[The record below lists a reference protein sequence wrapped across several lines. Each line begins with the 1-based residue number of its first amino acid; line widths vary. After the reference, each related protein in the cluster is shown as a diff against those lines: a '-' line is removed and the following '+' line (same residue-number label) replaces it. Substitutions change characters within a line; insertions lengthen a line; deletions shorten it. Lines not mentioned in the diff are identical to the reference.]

1 MRTDK
6 EKMKGKTK
14 NRIFFFLAV
23 LACLICI
30 AIIGICIKEIAEK
43 RTTVPQESHKGK
55 GENTEKVK
63 RKQTDE
69 TQNTEKPLTE
79 AEKILSEMTLEQKAA
94 QLFVVTP
101 EDLTGEE
108 AVTQAGEIFH
118 SAYEVYPVGGFI
130 MMQGNIVSPDQIVQ
144 LNGAVEELSVNV
156 TGLKPFL
163 AVDEEGGTVAR
174 IAGSGV
180 FPVENVGNMCDIG
193 FAGDTAKAYETGAY
207 IGGYLAEYGFNVDFA
222 PDADVWSNPA
232 NEVVRYRAFGSDAQ
246 LVSSMVSEAV
256 DGFHSAGICTS
267 LKHFPGHG
275 GTSEDSHDNF
285 AYSDRS
291 LEELRSCEFLPFQA
305 GIEAGSEFVMVGH
318 ITLPQIAE
326 SDTPATLSK
335 TVVTDILRGELG
347 YTGIIITDAMN
358 MGAIAQNYSAD
369 RAAVQAVQAGIDM
382 LLMPSDFYS
391 AYQGILDAVKN
402 GEITEQ
408 RLDES
413 VKRIIDLKL
422 KL

>member
-1 MRTDK
+1 M
-6 EKMKGKTK
+6 
-14 NRIFFFLAV
+14 
-23 LACLICI
+23 
-30 AIIGICIKEIAEK
+30 
-43 RTTVPQESHKGK
+43 
-55 GENTEKVK
+55 
-63 RKQTDE
+63 
-69 TQNTEKPLTE
+69 
-79 AEKILSEMTLEQKAA
+79 
-94 QLFVVTP
+94 
-101 EDLTGEE
+101 
-108 AVTQAGEIFH
+108 
-118 SAYEVYPVGGFI
+118 
-130 MMQGNIVSPDQIVQ
+130 
-144 LNGAVEELSVNV
+144 
-156 TGLKPFL
+156 
-163 AVDEEGGTVAR
+163 
-174 IAGSGV
+174 
-180 FPVENVGNMCDIG
+180 
-193 FAGDTAKAYETGAY
+193 
-207 IGGYLAEYGFNVDFA
+207 DFA

-347 YTGIIITDAMN
+347 YTGIVITDAMN

-382 LLMPSDFYS
+382 ILMPSDFYS